1 MDPNTLSVEQGRQFL
16 KQCGIPQRDID
27 VLKEKWMIVASVEV
41 LLRFPLRPGED
52 PAARCVTSG
61 KYQPLVDRPR
71 TISHRGGDQKKGKSN
86 NQLMNKTEQKPR
98 AVTPVS
104 GVYTHL
110 PPQGA
115 AKDKN
120 LKKRQRGAEGQWAR
134 PPEEEDTVATCKD
147 CGASGHTPHSLRC
160 PGKCCAQAVS
170 WQPLDSNKDKE
181 NLKPRKPQPLRGQ
194 DDVVRREKDPGQ
206 RQEEQQ
212 RKALPQR
219 LPKRSSEEMA
229 RIRRATAGSPVPMRK
244 PCRPLPVLAPKRR
257 HAPDPV
263 LRGPPAGKTADM
275 RSLGPAWSHNKNP
288 QLSSS
293 GAAQGREAHRKH
305 PAGDSQLR
313 SRPVNSVVRSKPKK
327 LKSFQSPQVIPPATP
342 STSGLAPKQA
352 PKATTQAPSWKPTVD
367 LQPLLFSP
375 GLSPVQGGTVF
386 LPLMSS
392 PIQGKPKESGS
403 MRRHKGQPSPRLSL
417 ALTGIPSVKSPLAA
431 PRPHVWKEP
440 EELAPCVPRSVLH
453 EDLLV
458 SSSSEDSD

>member
-1 MDPNTLSVEQGRQFL
+1 MDPNTLSMEQGRQFL

-27 VLKEKWMIVASVEV
+27 ALKEKWMIVASVEV

-61 KYQPLVDRPR
+61 KYQPLVDRSH
-71 TISHRGGDQKKGKSN
+71 TISHRDGEHKKGKSN
-86 NQLMNKTEQKPR
+86 NQLMSKTEQKPR
-98 AVTPVS
+98 AVTQVS

-110 PPQGA
+110 PPQGT

-120 LKKRQRGAEGQWAR
+120 LKKLQRGSEGQWAP
-134 PPEEEDTVATCKD
+134 PPEEEVTVATCKY
-147 CGASGHTPHSLRC
+147 CGASGHNPHSLRC
-160 PGKCCAQAVS
+160 PGKCCAQALS

-194 DDVVRREKDPGQ
+194 DEIVRREKDPGQ

-229 RIRRATAGSPVPMRK
+229 RIRRATDGSPVPMRK

-257 HAPDPV
+257 HAPDPI
-263 LRGPPAGKTADM
+263 LRGPPAGKTTDL

-293 GAAQGREAHRKH
+293 GAAQGHEAHSKH
-305 PAGDSQLR
+305 PAGDSQSS

-327 LKSFQSPQVIPPATP
+327 LKSFQSPQVTTP
-342 STSGLAPKQA
+342 STRGLAPKPA
-352 PKATTQAPSWKPTVD
+352 PKATTKASSWKPTVD
-367 LQPLLFSP
+367 LQPLLFLP
-375 GLSPVQGGTVF
+375 GLSPVQGSTVF
-386 LPLMSS
+386 LPLMCS
-392 PIQGKPKESGS
+392 PTQGKPTVSGS
-403 MRRHKGQPSPRLSL
+403 MRRNKGQPSPRLSL
-417 ALTGIPSVKSPLAA
+417 VPTGIPSVKSPLAA
-431 PRPHVWKEP
+431 PHPCIWKES
-440 EELAPCVPRSVLH
+440 EDLAPCVPRSVLY
-453 EDLLV
+453 EDLLL